1 MVVFA
6 FLELFGLEMRAT
18 FVDGF
23 RSEHP
28 ERGSHLVDGFNRMV
42 FTVKK
47 DIDVEDV
54 STVKCFAGI
63 RGEIQLIDDNL
74 TSMRDALGFEAA
86 RSAAWGAE
94 RYRNRT
100 QL

>member
-6 FLELFGLEMRAT
+6 FLQLFGLEMRAT

-23 RSEHP
+23 RGERL
-28 ERGSHLVDGFNRMV
+28 ERGSHLVDGFNQVV

-47 DIDVEDV
+47 DVDVEDV
-54 STVKCFAGI
+54 NTVKRFAGI
-63 RGEIQLIDDNL
+63 RGELQLINYNL

-86 RSAAWGAE
+86 RGATWGAE